1 MVAKESHSCVAITVG
16 NHANS
21 NESGVDLMTFF
32 KATPTDRDEPT
43 ESAVEASAVDA
54 SAVEAQIRE
63 LAQLDVA
70 TLQRSPQT
78 HWEPD
83 DSNIGALMQRIAG
96 YSVAEINRLTSELH
110 SLREMLQSEG
120 ARVQREITEYAHLSQ
135 SAMQSAEIISQ
146 RLANWRNKDARARSD

>member
-21 NESGVDLMTFF
+21 NESGVSFMTFF
-32 KATPTDRDEPT
+32 EAKQTDSDETT
-43 ESAVEASAVDA
+43 ESVVEA

-63 LAQLDVA
+63 LAQLEVA
-70 TLQRSPQT
+70 TLHRSPET
-78 HWEPD
+78 HWELG

-146 RLANWRNKDARARSD
+146 RLANWRNNDVRARSD

>member
-16 NHANS
+16 NHATS
-21 NESGVDLMTFF
+21 NESGVNFMTFF
-32 KATPTDRDEPT
+32 EAKPTDSDEPP
-43 ESAVEASAVDA
+43 ESAVEASAADA

-70 TLQRSPQT
+70 TLHRSPET

-96 YSVAEINRLTSELH
+96 YSVAEINRLTSKLH

-120 ARVQREITEYAHLSQ
+120 ARVQREITEYAYLSQ
-135 SAMQSAEIISQ
+135 SAMQSAEIIS
-146 RLANWRNKDARARSD
+146 RKLENWRTNDVR

>member
-1 MVAKESHSCVAITVG
+1 
-16 NHANS
+16 
-21 NESGVDLMTFF
+21 MTFF
-32 KATPTDRDEPT
+32 EAKQTDSDEPT
-43 ESAVEASAVDA
+43 ESVVEA

-63 LAQLDVA
+63 LAQLEAA
-70 TLQRSPQT
+70 TLHRSPET
-78 HWEPD
+78 HWELG

-146 RLANWRNKDARARSD
+146 RLANWRNNDVRARSD

>member
-21 NESGVDLMTFF
+21 NESGVSFMTFF
-32 KATPTDRDEPT
+32 EAKPTESDEPT
-43 ESAVEASAVDA
+43 ESVVEA

-70 TLQRSPQT
+70 TLHRSPET
-78 HWEPD
+78 HWELG

-120 ARVQREITEYAHLSQ
+120 ARVQREITKYAHLSQ

-146 RLANWRNKDARARSD
+146 RLANWRNNDVRARSD